1 MKSRIGRITTA
12 TRSLLAAQIP
22 SGMPS
27 SRLIRVEEK
36 VRPRVTTVCSQNPVS
51 TIRIS
56 EAAVNRANLAP
67 MRQRPRPTKTAIST
81 QAGGHIRKRSIS
93 SEKPLT
99 TLPTLS
105 KAPL

>member
-1 MKSRIGRITTA
+1 MTA
-12 TRSLLAAQIP
+12 TRSLLAAQMP
-22 SGMPS
+22 RGMPR

-36 VRPRVTTVCSQNPVS
+36 VRPRVTTVCSQKPVI

-56 EAAVNRANLAP
+56 ETAVKPANLAP
-67 MRQRPRPTKTAIST
+67 MRQKPRATKIAIST